1 MKLSKDQIEKIAD
14 EFANRQVDSMD
25 IDTLTEIVYDQLND
39 YYSRCT
45 AEEIEEEVNN
55 YYCGDTKEW
64 DNLVEKYTPPPE
76 TPQTNF
82 YNEVVSFYNNPDNT
96 FIK

>member
-45 AEEIEEEVNN
+45 AEEI
-55 YYCGDTKEW
+55 KE
-64 DNLVEKYTPPPE
+64 
-76 TPQTNF
+76 
-82 YNEVVSFYNNPDNT
+82 
-96 FIK
+96 